1 MKRAN
6 KTIAFDEHLLTK
18 DMGMLVF
25 VNPKVI
31 EKIMNKSTDP
41 TVTPITEEV
50 KDQNSKYSLSK
61 FDDDLYHEEDDVANK
76 VIRVKRVSMP
86 NNNEKWKITSD
97 NKLIFTIEG
106 TKISKKEREYLQ
118 TVDGFNFILSQAKV
132 GIKSLNSF
140 KVELKKIFNKPKP
153 KKPGKK
159 SVKK

>member
-1 MKRAN
+1 MKFILGEFPNWAIPLPP
-6 KTIAFDEHLLTK
+6 KT
-18 DMGMLVF
+18 
-25 VNPKVI
+25 I

-41 TVTPITEEV
+41 TATPITEEV

-140 KVELKKIFNKPKP
+140 KVELKKVFNKPKP
-153 KKPGKK
+153 KKLGKK